1 MARVVHF
8 ELPADKVLRAVA
20 FYREVFG
27 WRIEKWDGPVEYWL
41 ITTGPEGT
49 PGIDGALMPREG
61 PGSTVVNTVDVDDLD
76 GYIAKVTTAGGTIVM
91 PRMAVPGV
99 GYMAY
104 GQDTE
109 GNTFGM
115 MQSDPEAK

>member
-1 MARVVHF
+1 MGRVVHF
-8 ELPADKVLRAVA
+8 ELPADELLRAVA

-27 WRIEKWDGPVEYWL
+27 WKIEKWEGPIEYWL
-41 ITTGPEGT
+41 ITTGPEGV
-49 PGIDGALMPREG
+49 PGIDGALLPRER
-61 PGSTVVNTVDVDDLD
+61 PDATVVNTIDVDDLD
-76 GYIAKVTTAGGTIVM
+76 GYVAKVTAAGGTIVM

-109 GNTFGM
+109 GNTFGL